1 MCGLCELNALTVF
14 KDTTL
19 VVACAQHRIESD
31 AERWNETVDQVLFDA
46 LSGNVVRVAVFR
58 SDCLVQVASK

>member
-1 MCGLCELNALTVF
+1 MSVL
-14 KDTTL
+14 DDSTL

-31 AERWNETVDQVLFDA
+31 ADRWIETVEQVLPEA
-46 LSGNVVRVAVFR
+46 LLGNVVRIAVFR